1 MLCYGGVLPRALVNF
16 SRVARGVFDRW
27 LWSSVRSVADLDM
40 GLDPWK
46 CRASTFM
53 HFKGN
58 PTSASL
64 GYFSR
69 TEFLPVSMRAM

>member
-40 GLDPWK
+40 GLDPW
-46 CRASTFM
+46 
-53 HFKGN
+53 
-58 PTSASL
+58 
-64 GYFSR
+64 
-69 TEFLPVSMRAM
+69 